1 MCVME
6 MDFSRS
12 CAALSVVIMKVLWDG
27 RFRYV
32 HHGLQEFE
40 KPYRSLNGCHECNM
54 GWTC

>member
-1 MCVME
+1 ME